1 MEKISSP
8 TTYRKELRDRILVA
22 SMDEFRKLG
31 IRQVK
36 MDDIANKLAI
46 SKRTLYEIYANKEKL
61 LLECIKQSEE
71 KINQQMRD
79 FSSDPNHNV
88 IDIIIEYYDTRIKNS
103 SDVNPCLFEEMRKYP
118 EVLEF
123 FDTQHKERQVA
134 QQVFFKRGLE
144 EGYFRDD
151 VDFEI
156 VSMVGDASMK
166 YVMQNQVYRN
176 FKLDYILHNIILLYV
191 RGICTEDG
199 VAKLDEL
206 LAERG
211 I

>member
-61 LLECIKQSEE
+61 LLECIRQSEE
-71 KINQQMRD
+71 KMNQQMRD

-103 SDVNPCLFEEMRKYP
+103 SDVNPCLFEELRKYP

-123 FDTQHKERQVA
+123 FDNQHKERQVA

>member
-71 KINQQMRD
+71 KINQQD
-79 FSSDPNHNV
+79 
-88 IDIIIEYYDTRIKNS
+88 
-103 SDVNPCLFEEMRKYP
+103 RKS
-118 EVLEF
+118 V
-123 FDTQHKERQVA
+123 V
-134 QQVFFKRGLE
+134 
-144 EGYFRDD
+144 
-151 VDFEI
+151 
-156 VSMVGDASMK
+156 
-166 YVMQNQVYRN
+166 
-176 FKLDYILHNIILLYV
+176 
-191 RGICTEDG
+191 
-199 VAKLDEL
+199 
-206 LAERG
+206 
-211 I
+211 

>member
-61 LLECIKQSEE
+61 LLECIRQSEE